1 MAMTGNRFLL
11 SFAVSLII
19 VIAALA
25 AFAWS
30 GAYGIGADEPH
41 SRPVS
46 ALLAS
51 VRDRAV
57 RARAAKLVVP
67 ADLSSEARIRQGA
80 GNYDAMCATCHLSPG
95 SSGSE
100 LNRGLYPAPPR
111 LDAVK
116 VDAAQAFW
124 VVKHGIKA
132 SGMPAWGKSMS
143 DEYIWNMVAFV
154 GALPGLDAGRYR
166 TLVAESGGHSHDGED
181 ADDHGD
187 HDHRKPDQHDGAEHP
202 DVPEA
207 ARGAV
212 AVVDAFGAALVA
224 GELGKAKLLLDPGVI
239 VLEAGGAQRSREEY
253 MGEHAVADAR
263 FLHGAHVQVT
273 RRIARAEGDMA
284 WVASEST
291 IHAHGDK
298 PASLLATETMVLAR
312 KGNAWRIVQI
322 HWSSQEK

>member
-11 SFAVSLII
+11 GFAVGLII
-19 VIAALA
+19 AIGALA

-30 GAYGIGADEPH
+30 GVYGIGADDPH

-46 ALLAS
+46 AFLAS

-57 RARAAKLVVP
+57 RARAAKLEVP
-67 ADLSSEARIRQGA
+67 RDLSSEVRIRQGA

-95 SSGSE
+95 SAGSE

-111 LDAVK
+111 LDVAR

-132 SGMPAWGKSMS
+132 SGMPAWGKSMN
-143 DEYIWNMVAFV
+143 DEYIWNMVAFL
-154 GALPGLDAGRYR
+154 GALPGLDAGQYQ
-166 TLVAESGGHSHDGED
+166 TLVAASGGHSHDGQGT
-181 ADDHGD
+181 DDHGD
-187 HDHRKPDQHDGAEHP
+187 HEHRSPDHHDEAELP

-207 ARGAV
+207 ARDAV
-212 AVVDAFGAALVA
+212 AVVDAFGTALVA
-224 GELGKAKLLLDPGVI
+224 GDLGKAKLLLDPRVI

-253 MGEHAVADAR
+253 MSDHAVADAR
-263 FLHGAHVQVT
+263 FLRGAHVQVT
-273 RRIARAEGDMA
+273 RRIARTGGDMA
-284 WVASEST
+284 WVATEST

-298 PASLLATETMVLAR
+298 PASSLSTETMVLER

-322 HWSSQEK
+322 HWSSQER